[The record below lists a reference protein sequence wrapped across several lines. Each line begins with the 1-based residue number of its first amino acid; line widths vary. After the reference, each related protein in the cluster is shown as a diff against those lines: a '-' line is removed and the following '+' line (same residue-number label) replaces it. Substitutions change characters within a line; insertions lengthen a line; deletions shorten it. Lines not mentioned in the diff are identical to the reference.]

1 MKYTGPKVKLSRKLG
16 IPLTTK
22 AEKYRENKP
31 YPPGQHG
38 LRRRRRPSNYAQQL
52 MEKQRLRY
60 QYNVSEKQ
68 MRNSYKRASRQKGVM
83 GENLVRL
90 LEMRLDSIVHR
101 AGLAPTMYAA
111 RQFVNHGHIE
121 VNGSRVD
128 IPSYQVQAGDVVA
141 VREKSRKL
149 RMFNELRVTVTL
161 PQYLSVDESGYKVT
175 VNHMPSRDEIPVVC
189 DVQLVVE
196 YYSR

>member
-68 MRNSYKRASRQKGVM
+68 MRNAYKSASRQKGVM

-111 RQFVNHGHIE
+111 RQFVGHGHIE

-128 IPSYQVQAGDVVA
+128 IPSYQVQPGDVVG

-161 PQYLSVDESGYKVT
+161 PQYLSVDESGYEVT

>member
-128 IPSYQVQAGDVVA
+128 IPSYQLQAGDVVA

-161 PQYLSVDESGYKVT
+161 PQYLSVDESGYEVT
-175 VNHMPSRDEIPVVC
+175 VNHMPSREEIPVVC

>member
-1 MKYTGPKVKLSRKLG
+1 MKYNGPKVRMSRKLG

-22 AEKYRENKP
+22 AERYRENKP

-68 MRNSYKRASRQKGVM
+68 MRNSYKKASRMKGVM

-90 LEMRLDSIVHR
+90 LEMRLDSLVHR
-101 AGLAPTMYAA
+101 AGLAPTIYAA
-111 RQFVNHGHIE
+111 RQYVGHGHIQ
-121 VNGSRVD
+121 VNGQRVD
-128 IPSYQVQAGDVVA
+128 ISSYRVRPGDVFG

-149 RMFNELRVTVTL
+149 RMFNEARIPVTI
-161 PQYLSVDESGYKVT
+161 PEYLTVDSSGYEVT
-175 VNHMPSRDEIPVVC
+175 VNHLPARDEVPVIC

>member
-1 MKYTGPKVKLSRKLG
+1 MKYNGPKVRLSRKLG
-16 IPLTTK
+16 IPITTK
-22 AEKYRENKP
+22 AERFRENKP

-38 LRRRRRPSNYAQQL
+38 LRRRRRQSNYAQQL
-52 MEKQRLRY
+52 MEKQRLRF

-68 MRNSYKRASRQKGVM
+68 MRNSFKAANRQKGVV

-90 LEMRLDSIVHR
+90 LEMRLDSMVHR
-101 AGLAPTMYAA
+101 AGLAPTIFAA
-111 RQFVNHGHIE
+111 RQFVGHGHIE
-121 VNGSRVD
+121 VNGKRVD
-128 IPSYQVQAGDVVA
+128 IPSYRVRPGDVFN

-149 RMFNELRVTVTL
+149 RMFNEARVPVTI
-161 PQYLSVDESGYKVT
+161 PEYLTVDESGYSVT
-175 VNHMPSRDEIPVVC
+175 VNHMPARDEVPVIC